1 MPIWDKLIRH
11 LLQQHYLIQ
20 FPISRIEMYCIIFCF
35 NTCYLSL
42 QYDYDSGETI
52 YSMMGYETVAI
63 HTINLDT
70 SSDDND
76 DDDDQE
82 FTEFEIDS
90 DADRENDA
98 RCGIIIN
105 YYDFIGLSGLLVF
118 NSNCKL

>member
-1 MPIWDKLIRH
+1 M
-11 LLQQHYLIQ
+11 LQQHYQIQ
-20 FPISRIEMYCIIFCF
+20 FPISRFEMYYIIFCLNAF
-35 NTCYLSL
+35 ILPL

-90 DADRENDA
+90 DADRENFA
-98 RCGIIIN
+98 KQG
-105 YYDFIGLSGLLVF
+105 
-118 NSNCKL
+118 

>member
-98 RCGIIIN
+98 RCGIIMT
-105 YYDFIGLSGLLVF
+105 FVLVF
-118 NSNCKL
+118 FFVCLSDELGIQQ